1 MSPSRYAL
9 CLALLSFGC
18 SQASSDP
25 SPRVTAESP
34 SAPASR
40 PANPSTQLQAW
51 IPSGGSA
58 SGGTPVPTAPAA
70 APASHGEIRG
80 TVSETMNA
88 AGYTYLRMD
97 SGGGDQWVATTA
109 MPLAVG
115 DRVIVE
121 GGNVMRAFHS
131 RTLDR
136 TFDTILFAGTVRVVG
151 ASGATAPAPTAPA
164 PTAPAPTAP
173 APEAVAPAP
182 GTRHGTVRE
191 TMNSG
196 GYTYLR
202 VEGGGASAWVAVPE
216 TTIAVGDEVDVPPGN
231 EMPGFHSR
239 TLDRTF
245 PQLTFASEVRVVGG
259 AARAPSA
266 PVAAHAPS
274 ALPPGHPPVGMEG
287 LPPGHPS
294 VGARPAPGGV
304 SH

>member
-18 SQASSDP
+18 SQSSSEP

-34 SAPASR
+34 TPPPSR
-40 PANPSTQLQAW
+40 PANPSNQLQAW
-51 IPSGGSA
+51 IPSGTPA
-58 SGGTPVPTAPAA
+58 GGTTVPTAPSA
-70 APASHGEIRG
+70 APASRGEIRG
-80 TVSETMNA
+80 TVNETMNA
-88 AGYTYLRMD
+88 AGYTYLRMTTTAGAD
-97 SGGGDQWVATTA
+97 RWVATTA
-109 MPLAVG
+109 MTVAVG

-121 GGNVMRAFHS
+121 GGDVMQNFHS

-136 TFDTILFAGTVRVVG
+136 TFDAILFAGTVRVAG
-151 ASGATAPAPTAPA
+151 AAAPPTAAPSAPAPSAPS
-164 PTAPAPTAP
+164 PV
-173 APEAVAPAP
+173 AVAPAP
-182 GTRHGTVRE
+182 GARHGTVRE

-202 VEGGGASAWVAVPE
+202 VEGGGSSTWVAVPE
-216 TTIAVGDEVDVPPGN
+216 TTVAVGDEVDVPPGN
-231 EMPGFHSR
+231 EMPNFHSR

-245 PQLTFASEVRVVGG
+245 PQLTFARAVRDAGG

-266 PVAAHAPS
+266 PAAAHAPG
-274 ALPPGHPPVGMEG
+274 ALPPGHPAVGAPS